1 MAERKMVNNMGSIVL
16 ELQNE
21 IVSSNCDVVN
31 ILRKAHLIASKLKL
45 ADFDQ
50 WIQHELNGYPDQES
64 CPEYRKVRGSL
75 KAFNPYNGRIPVF
88 IQNNESEKMI
98 CEKKLANSISEIISL
113 CQSSKNELMIEF
125 PGEQNVWLDKMF
137 NSLLPMRYAL
147 HIPTTAVKDI
157 EEKVKNTILEWT
169 LKLES
174 EGIVGENMVFS
185 DTEKESAVSI
195 PQTVNNYYGNTSVIN
210 STSDNAQIVS
220 GSENTVTFSY
230 DKVKDI
236 VDAVEKSISD
246 SDLSKDDIETA
257 TELLADIK
265 LKIEEEKKPNILKSA
280 LVGLKDFLINTG
292 ANVAAGLIQA
302 KMQGLF

>member
-1 MAERKMVNNMGSIVL
+1 MVNNMGSIVL

-45 ADFDQ
+45 AEFDR

-75 KAFNPYNGRIPVF
+75 KAFNPYQGWIPTL
-88 IQNNESEKMI
+88 IQDNEFEKMI
-98 CEKKLANSISEIISL
+98 CEIKLKNSISEIISL
-113 CQSSKNELMIEF
+113 CQSSENGLISEF
-125 PGEQNVWLDKMF
+125 SGEQLAFFNQMF
-137 NSLLPMRYAL
+137 DSPLPMKYAL

-174 EGIVGENMVFS
+174 KGIVGENMVFS
-185 DTEKESAVSI
+185 ETEKNSAVNI

-210 STSDNAQIVS
+210 SPSDNVQIVS

-230 DKVKDI
+230 DKVKD
-236 VDAVEKSISD
+236 VVEAVEKSINE
-246 SDLSKDDIETA
+246 SDLAKEDIETA

-265 LKIEEEKKPNILKSA
+265 LKIEEEKKPDILKSA
-280 LVGLKDFLINTG
+280 LVGLKDFLISTG
-292 ANVAAGLIQA
+292 ASVAAGLIQA

>member
-1 MAERKMVNNMGSIVL
+1 MAVRRMVINMGSIVL
-16 ELQNE
+16 ELQSE

-75 KAFNPYNGRIPVF
+75 KALNPYHGWIPIV
-88 IQNNESEKMI
+88 IQNNEAEKMI
-98 CEKKLANSISEIISL
+98 CDKKLPNSISEIISL
-113 CQSSKNELMIEF
+113 CQSSKNKLILEF
-125 PGEQNVWLDKMF
+125 SGEQLAMLDKMVD
-137 NSLLPMRYAL
+137 SPLSMRYAL

-230 DKVKDI
+230 DKVKDKI
-236 VDAVEKSISD
+236 KKKKKSISET
-246 SDLSKDDIETA
+246 DLSKDDIETA

-265 LKIEEEKKPNILKSA
+265 LKIEEEKKPNILKSS

>member
-1 MAERKMVNNMGSIVL
+1 MGSIVL

-21 IVSSNCDVVN
+21 IVSSNCDAVN
-31 ILRKAHLIASKLKL
+31 VLRKAHLIASKLKL

-75 KAFNPYNGRIPVF
+75 KAFNPYHGWIPTL
-88 IQNNESEKMI
+88 IQDNEFEKMI
-98 CEKKLANSISEIISL
+98 CEIKLKNSISEIISL
-113 CQSSKNELMIEF
+113 CQSSENGLISEF
-125 PGEQNVWLDKMF
+125 SGEQLAFLNQMF
-137 NSLLPMRYAL
+137 DSTLSMKYAL

-174 EGIVGENMVFS
+174 KGIVGENMVFS
-185 DTEKESAVSI
+185 ETEKNSAVNI

-210 STSDNAQIVS
+210 SPSDNVHIVS

-230 DKVKDI
+230 DKVKDV
-236 VDAVEKSISD
+236 VDAVEKSICE
-246 SDLSKDDIETA
+246 SDLSKEDIETA
-257 TELLADIK
+257 KELLADIK
-265 LKIEEEKKPNILKSA
+265 LKITEEKKPHILKSA
-280 LVGLKDFLINTG
+280 LVGLKDFLISTG
-292 ANVAAGLIQA
+292 ANVAAGLIQS

>member
-50 WIQHELNGYPDQES
+50 WIQHELNGYPDRES
-64 CPEYRKVRGSL
+64 CPEYRKVCGSL
-75 KAFNPYNGRIPVF
+75 KAFNPYHGWISTLM
-88 IQNNESEKMI
+88 QDNELEKMI
-98 CEKKLANSISEIISL
+98 CERKLTDSISEVISL
-113 CQSSKNELMIEF
+113 CQSSENVLISEF
-125 PGEQNVWLDKMF
+125 SGEQFAFFNKMF
-137 NSLLPMRYAL
+137 NSPLPMKYAL

-185 DTEKESAVSI
+185 ETEKESAVNM

-210 STSDNAQIVS
+210 SPSDNVQIVS

-230 DKVKDI
+230 DKVKDV
-236 VDAVEKSISD
+236 VDAVEKSISE
-246 SDLSKDDIETA
+246 SDLSKEDMETA

-265 LKIEEEKKPNILKSA
+265 LKIEEEKKPDILKSA
-280 LVGLKDFLINTG
+280 LIGLKDFLINTG

-302 KMQGLF
+302 KMNGLF

>member
-1 MAERKMVNNMGSIVL
+1 MVERRMVNNMGSIVL

-45 ADFDQ
+45 NDFDQ
-50 WIQHELNGYPDQES
+50 WIKHELNGYPDEES

-75 KAFNPYNGRIPVF
+75 KAFNPYRGWIPTS
-88 IQNNESEKMI
+88 IQDNEYEKKI
-98 CEKKLANSISEIISL
+98 CERKLVNSISEIISL
-113 CQSSKNELMIEF
+113 CQSSGNVLTLDF
-125 PGEQNVWLDKMF
+125 SGEQLALFDKMAD
-137 NSLLPMRYAL
+137 SLPPMDYAL
-147 HIPTTAVKDI
+147 HVPTTAVKDI

-185 DTEKESAVSI
+185 ENEKESAVNM

-210 STSDNAQIVS
+210 SPSDNVQIVS

-230 DKVKDI
+230 DKVKDV
-236 VDAVEKSISD
+236 VDAVEKSISE
-246 SDLSKDDIETA
+246 SDLSKEDIETA
-257 TELLADIK
+257 AELLADIK
-265 LKIEEEKKPNILKSA
+265 LKIEEEKKPHILKSA

-292 ANVAAGLIQA
+292 ASVTAVLIQA
-302 KMQGLF
+302 QIQGLF

>member
-45 ADFDQ
+45 NDFDQ

-64 CPEYRKVRGSL
+64 CPAYRKVRGSL
-75 KAFNPYNGRIPVF
+75 KAFNPYHGWISTL
-88 IQNNESEKMI
+88 IQDNEFEKMI
-98 CEKKLANSISEIISL
+98 CERKLANSISEVISL
-113 CQSSKNELMIEF
+113 CQSSGNVLISEF
-125 PGEQNVWLDKMF
+125 SGEQLALFNKMF
-137 NSLLPMRYAL
+137 DLPLPMRYAL

-185 DTEKESAVSI
+185 ETEKESAVNM

-210 STSDNAQIVS
+210 SSSDNVQIVS

-230 DKVKDI
+230 DKVKDV
-236 VDAVEKSISD
+236 VDAVEKSISE
-246 SDLSKDDIETA
+246 SDLSKEDMETA

-265 LKIEEEKKPNILKSA
+265 LKIEEEKKPHILKSA

>member
-1 MAERKMVNNMGSIVL
+1 MESIVL

-45 ADFDQ
+45 NDFDQ
-50 WIQHELNGYPDQES
+50 WIQHELNGYPDEGS

-75 KAFNPYNGRIPVF
+75 KAFNPYRGWIPTS
-88 IQNNESEKMI
+88 IQDNEYEKRI
-98 CEKKLANSISEIISL
+98 CEKKFVNSISEIISL
-113 CQSSKNELMIEF
+113 CQSSGNVLISGF
-125 PGEQNVWLDKMF
+125 SGEQLASFDKMAD
-137 NSLLPMRYAL
+137 SLPPMDYAL

-174 EGIVGENMVFS
+174 KGIVGENMVFS
-185 DTEKESAVSI
+185 ETEKESAVNM

-210 STSDNAQIVS
+210 SPSDNVQIVS

-230 DKVKDI
+230 DKVKDV
-236 VDAVEKSISD
+236 VDAVEKSISE
-246 SDLSKDDIETA
+246 SDLSKEDIETA

-265 LKIEEEKKPNILKSA
+265 LKIEEEKKPHILKSA

-292 ANVAAGLIQA
+292 AGVTAGVIQA
-302 KMQGLF
+302 KIQGLF

>member
-1 MAERKMVNNMGSIVL
+1 MARKRMVNNMGGIVL

-64 CPEYRKVRGSL
+64 CPEYRKIHGSL
-75 KAFNPYNGRIPVF
+75 KALTPYHGWIPAL
-88 IQNNESEKMI
+88 IQDNKFEKII
-98 CEKKLANSISEIISL
+98 CEKKIANSISEIISL
-113 CQSSKNELMIEF
+113 CESSGNGLISEF
-125 PGEQNVWLDKMF
+125 SGEHLALLNKMF
-137 NSLLPMRYAL
+137 DSPFPMKYAL

-157 EEKVKNTILEWT
+157 EERVKNTILEWT

-185 DTEKESAVSI
+185 ETEKDCAANI

-210 STSDNAQIVS
+210 SPSDNVHIIS
-220 GSENTVTFSY
+220 GSENTISFSY
-230 DKVKDI
+230 DMVKDV
-236 VDAVEKSISD
+236 VDTVEKSIGESN
-246 SDLSKDDIETA
+246 LSKDDMETA

-265 LKIEEEKKPNILKSA
+265 SKIEEEKKPHILRSA
-280 LVGLKDFLINTG
+280 LIGLKDFLINTG

>member
-1 MAERKMVNNMGSIVL
+1 MAPKRMVNITESIVL
-16 ELQNE
+16 GLQNE

-45 ADFDQ
+45 TDFDQ

-75 KAFNPYNGRIPVF
+75 KAFNPYQGWVPTI
-88 IQNNESEKMI
+88 ILDNEFEKMI
-98 CEKKLANSISEIISL
+98 CERKLANSISEIISL
-113 CQSSKNELMIEF
+113 CQSSESGLISNF
-125 PGEQNVWLDKMF
+125 SGEHLALFNQMF
-137 NSLLPMRYAL
+137 DSPLPIRYAL

-185 DTEKESAVSI
+185 ETEKDSAVNI

-210 STSDNAQIVS
+210 SPSDNVQIMS

-230 DKVKDI
+230 DKVKDV
-236 VDAVEKSISD
+236 VDAVEKSIGE
-246 SDLSKDDIETA
+246 SDLSKDDMETA
-257 TELLADIK
+257 AELLADIK
-265 LKIEEEKKPNILKSA
+265 SKIEEEKKPHILKSA
-280 LVGLKDFLINTG
+280 LVGLKDFLINIG
-292 ANVAAGLIQA
+292 ANVTAGLIQM

>member
-64 CPEYRKVRGSL
+64 CPEYRKVCGSL
-75 KAFNPYNGRIPVF
+75 KAFNHYHGWISTLM
-88 IQNNESEKMI
+88 QDNELEKMI
-98 CEKKLANSISEIISL
+98 CERKLTNSISEVISL
-113 CQSSKNELMIEF
+113 CQSSENVLISEF
-125 PGEQNVWLDKMF
+125 SGEQFAFFNKMF
-137 NSLLPMRYAL
+137 NSPLSMKYAL

-185 DTEKESAVSI
+185 ETEKESAVNM

-210 STSDNAQIVS
+210 SPSDNVQIVS

-230 DKVKDI
+230 DKVKDV
-236 VDAVEKSISD
+236 VDAVEKSISE
-246 SDLSKDDIETA
+246 SDLSKEDIETA

-302 KMQGLF
+302 KIKGLF

>member
-1 MAERKMVNNMGSIVL
+1 MGSIVL
-16 ELQNE
+16 ELQSE
-21 IVSSNCDVVN
+21 IVSSNCDAVN
-31 ILRKAHLIASKLKL
+31 VLRKAHLIASKLKL

-75 KAFNPYNGRIPVF
+75 KAFNPYHGWIPTL
-88 IQNNESEKMI
+88 IQDNEFEKMI
-98 CEKKLANSISEIISL
+98 CEIKLKNSISEIISL
-113 CQSSKNELMIEF
+113 CQSSENGLISEF
-125 PGEQNVWLDKMF
+125 SGEQLAFLNQMF
-137 NSLLPMRYAL
+137 DSTLSMKYAL

-174 EGIVGENMVFS
+174 KGIVGENMVFS
-185 DTEKESAVSI
+185 ETEKNSAVNI

-210 STSDNAQIVS
+210 SPSDNVHIVS

-230 DKVKDI
+230 DKVKDV
-236 VDAVEKSISD
+236 VDAVEKSISE
-246 SDLSKDDIETA
+246 SDLSKEDIETA
-257 TELLADIK
+257 KELLADIK
-265 LKIEEEKKPNILKSA
+265 LKITEEKKPHILKSA
-280 LVGLKDFLINTG
+280 LVGLKDFLISTG
-292 ANVAAGLIQA
+292 ANVAAGLIQS

>member
-1 MAERKMVNNMGSIVL
+1 MGSIVL

-50 WIQHELNGYPDQES
+50 WIQHELNGYPDKES
-64 CPEYRKVRGSL
+64 CPEYRKVCGSL
-75 KAFNPYNGRIPVF
+75 KAFNPYRGWIPTS
-88 IQNNESEKMI
+88 IQDNEYEKMI
-98 CEKKLANSISEIISL
+98 CERKLVNSISEIISL
-113 CQSSKNELMIEF
+113 CQSSGNVLTLDF
-125 PGEQNVWLDKMF
+125 SGEQLALFDKMF
-137 NSLLPMRYAL
+137 DSPLPMDYAL
-147 HIPTTAVKDI
+147 HVPTTAVKDI

-174 EGIVGENMVFS
+174 KGIVGENMVFS
-185 DTEKESAVSI
+185 ETEKESAVNM

-210 STSDNAQIVS
+210 SPSDNVQIVS

-230 DKVKDI
+230 DKVKDV
-236 VDAVEKSISD
+236 VDAVEKSISE
-246 SDLSKDDIETA
+246 SDLSKEDIETA

-265 LKIEEEKKPNILKSA
+265 LKIEEEKKPHILKSA

-292 ANVAAGLIQA
+292 ASVTAGVIQA
-302 KMQGLF
+302 QIQGLF

>member
-50 WIQHELNGYPDQES
+50 WIQHELNGYPDRES
-64 CPEYRKVRGSL
+64 CPEYRKVCGSL
-75 KAFNPYNGRIPVF
+75 KAFNPYHGWISTLM
-88 IQNNESEKMI
+88 QDNELEKMI
-98 CEKKLANSISEIISL
+98 CERKLTDSISEVISL
-113 CQSSKNELMIEF
+113 CQSSENVLISEF
-125 PGEQNVWLDKMF
+125 SGEQFAFFNKMF
-137 NSLLPMRYAL
+137 NSPLPMKYAL

-174 EGIVGENMVFS
+174 EGIVGENMVLS
-185 DTEKESAVSI
+185 ETEKESAVNM

-210 STSDNAQIVS
+210 SPSDNVQIVS

-230 DKVKDI
+230 DKVKDV
-236 VDAVEKSISD
+236 VDAVEKSISE
-246 SDLSKDDIETA
+246 SDLSKEDMETA

-265 LKIEEEKKPNILKSA
+265 LKIEEEKKPDILKSA
-280 LVGLKDFLINTG
+280 LIGLKDFLINTG

-302 KMQGLF
+302 KMNGLF